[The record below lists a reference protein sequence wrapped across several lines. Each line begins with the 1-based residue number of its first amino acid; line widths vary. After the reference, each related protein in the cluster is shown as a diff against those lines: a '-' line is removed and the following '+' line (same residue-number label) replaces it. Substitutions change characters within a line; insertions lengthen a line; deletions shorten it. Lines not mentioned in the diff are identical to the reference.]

1 LETAARHT
9 RPIPWG
15 LLLLTVAM
23 LLLILYSGLHFKGA
37 SIANEVTWLDDRDGI
52 RFDRNGIVYAKNVS
66 LPVRRNAANAH
77 ALTIALALKPLAEN
91 NDGHFR
97 LLLLLHGGDD
107 AEQLIVGQWRSWLV
121 IMNGDDYDAKRRRAR
136 ISVDTLAPPQEHF
149 VTITS
154 GDNGTAVFIDGQRVK
169 SNRDLHLRIPRA
181 GKKIALVLGN
191 SIYGRHPWAG
201 EIYGLAYYDYVR
213 SATDIGQDF
222 QSWDREHSF
231 AFARPLDPAG
241 LYVFDEGQGPR
252 VVDHAKGKQDLTI
265 PAQMTILTK
274 EVLAPAFGNTE
285 YNLSLVQDMVINI
298 TGFIPMGFLL
308 STLLWHMHG
317 RPVARRLLIAM
328 LVCGVIS
335 LTIEIAQAWIPS
347 RSSQMLDFILNTL
360 GAGAGVILHGAYRRY
375 FGTNPPKA
383 HTPKQS

>member
-1 LETAARHT
+1 VETTARHN

-15 LLLLTVAM
+15 LLLLTAAM

-37 SIANEVTWLDDRDGI
+37 SIVNGVSWLDGRTGI
-52 RFDRNGIVYAKNVS
+52 RFDRNGIVYAKSVS
-66 LPVRRNAANAH
+66 LPARRSDAKAD
-77 ALTIALALKPLAEN
+77 ALTIELALKPLAKN

-97 LLLLLHGGDD
+97 FLLLLHGGDD

-136 ISVDTLAPPQEHF
+136 ISVDTLMPAAERF

-154 GDNGTAVFIDGQRVK
+154 GDNGTAVFIDGQPAK
-169 SNRDLHLRIPRA
+169 YNRDLYLRIPGD
-181 GKKIALVLGN
+181 GKPIQLVLGN

-201 EIYGLAYYDYVR
+201 EIYGLAYYDHVR
-213 SATDIGQDF
+213 SETDIRQHF
-222 QSWDREHSF
+222 QPWTREHSF
-231 AFARPLDPAG
+231 AFARQLNPAG
-241 LYVFDEGQGPR
+241 LYVFDEGQGRR
-252 VVDHAKGKQDLTI
+252 VVDHAEGKQDLTI

-274 EVLAPAFGNTE
+274 EFLAPAFGNTE
-285 YNLSLVQDMVINI
+285 YNLSLFQDMVINI

-308 STLLWHMHG
+308 STLLWHMRGH
-317 RPVARRLLIAM
+317 AFTRRLLIAM

-360 GAGAGVILHGAYRRY
+360 GAGAGVILHSAYRRY
-375 FGTNPPKA
+375 FGTNASKA
-383 HTPKQS
+383 QTPWQ